1 MNEGDRTADERRELV
16 LRALR
21 NAGRV
26 LLALAGAIVI
36 FGVFMKI
43 KGVDPVTAY
52 RDMWDSTVNGNDSL
66 EQILVKATPLILA
79 ALAVTVPARAG
90 LVNVG
95 GEGQLVLG
103 GIGAAAVVIWFGNTM
118 PTGVQLLLMA
128 LFGAIAGALWA
139 GIAAAMRLLVNV
151 NEAVTTLLLNYVAL
165 YLMLYPDLRPV
176 EGPPGVGA
184 TGHAAAR
191 RRGRSS
197 RSSATARVHA
207 GIFVAIAATVVIWF
221 LLTRTSW
228 GFRLSVVGGNPE
240 AARQAGLRVGL
251 LLLSAMLVGGALAG
265 LGGFTQLAGVEYK
278 LRPNF
283 LVDLRLHR
291 LPGQLARPAP
301 PGASRHRGD
310 APRGDRR
317 SAATACSSTP
327 RCPRRRST
335 SSWPSSCSACSGG
348 APRRRR
354 WRREPRTR
362 GRDRRRTRWHVH
374 PLRRSRRDGVGAGRR
389 GEPRHRGQHALRRA
403 RRLRRQRR
411 AGQPVDRRARRRG
424 RRRRARRWCTRT
436 SCSAVARTSSPPAS
450 WCCSSRSA
458 SPRCSAPRTSTRSS
472 HRSRRGTSRCSPTSP
487 GSARSSSSTDPLTY
501 ISLPPGPARVVVP
514 VPQSLG
520 SAGARR
526 RRAHR
531 GAAHLRPP
539 PAARAVRRR
548 RDRRRARRTRRRTA
562 LDRVRERVVREHG
575 AGPWL
580 HRRGGRDLRHPPTLQ
595 GGRRRRSSSAPR
607 SHCRRRSRHAA

>member
-1 MNEGDRTADERRELV
+1 VNEGDRTADERRELV
-16 LRALR
+16 LRGLR

-165 YLMLYPDLRPV
+165 YLMLYLIYDPWKDLQGSGQPAT
-176 EGPPGVGA
+176 PPL
-184 TGHAAAR
+184 AAR
-191 RRGRSS
+191 SQLPLLGDS
-197 RSSATARVHA
+197 TLNA

-283 LVDLRLHR
+283 LVTYGYIGFLASW
-291 LPGQLARPAP
+291 LARHHPVRVAM
-301 PGASRHRGD
+301 
-310 APRGDRR
+310 
-317 SAATACSSTP
+317 AATLLAAIVVGGDSLQLD
-327 RCPRRRST
+327 
-335 SSWPSSCSACSGG
+335 SALPAASVNVLMALVLLGVFGWG
-348 APRRRR
+348 AKKK
-354 WRREPRTR
+354 
-362 GRDRRRTRWHVH
+362 
-374 PLRRSRRDGVGAGRR
+374 
-389 GEPRHRGQHALRRA
+389 
-403 RRLRRQRR
+403 
-411 AGQPVDRRARRRG
+411 
-424 RRRRARRWCTRT
+424 
-436 SCSAVARTSSPPAS
+436 AVAA
-450 WCCSSRSA
+450 
-458 SPRCSAPRTSTRSS
+458 
-472 HRSRRGTSRCSPTSP
+472 
-487 GSARSSSSTDPLTY
+487 
-501 ISLPPGPARVVVP
+501 
-514 VPQSLG
+514 
-520 SAGARR
+520 
-526 RRAHR
+526 
-531 GAAHLRPP
+531 
-539 PAARAVRRR
+539 
-548 RDRRRARRTRRRTA
+548 
-562 LDRVRERVVREHG
+562 
-575 AGPWL
+575 
-580 HRRGGRDLRHPPTLQ
+580 
-595 GGRRRRSSSAPR
+595 
-607 SHCRRRSRHAA
+607 